1 MTKISKLLSLLI
13 LASTLLLLSCSKV
26 RESAGVTRKSIDEF
40 QAVEN
45 PPLIIPPDFNLL
57 PPEQLEQKNIEDLEK
72 DFAKEI
78 LFGLE
83 EEEENINQESS
94 TMSRILDKTE
104 ATYISDQIREDIDRE
119 FAQETKS
126 NNIFQMSWENENEVL
141 DAVGESE
148 CIREKNFKGESIA
161 DCETAIKIE
170 KTKIKKKKRFWIF

>member
-1 MTKISKLLSLLI
+1 MTKIPKLLSIFI
-13 LASTLLLLSCSKV
+13 LTSTLLLLSCSKV
-26 RESAGVTRKSIDEF
+26 RESAGVTRKFIDEF

-83 EEEENINQESS
+83 EEQNINEESS
-94 TMSRILDKTE
+94 TMSTILDKTK
-104 ATYISDQIREDIDRE
+104 ATNISDQIREDIDRE

-126 NNIFQMSWENENEVL
+126 NNIFQMTWENENEVL

-161 DCETAIKIE
+161 DCETSVKIE